1 MNNSCHLILGNSG
14 RLILGLFAVLLVA
27 GCMVGPDYEKSP
39 IDSPAAWRVD
49 AAEAQDLSNSEWWGQ
64 FDDQVLTELIEEA
77 LIHNKDLLIATA
89 RLDEFLGRYGVARAD
104 LFPQA
109 GAKGAAARERISES
123 VTPLGPSI
131 DNPDNIYQAFLTA
144 TWEVDLWGRLRRAT
158 EAAQAELLS
167 TAEARQIVIQTLVSS
182 VALGYIDLLN
192 LDRQL
197 EISRET
203 VETRK
208 ESLEI
213 FNKRHLAGV
222 ISNLELSQV
231 KSEYYLALGRVPE
244 LERAIGQREN
254 ALSVLL
260 GRNPAAIK
268 RGGTIAELKLPLAPA
283 GLPADLLTRRPD
295 LRQAEQDLIA
305 ANARIG
311 VARAAYFPT
320 VSLTGF
326 LGTSSRNMS
335 DLFEGNSKAWNYA
348 GNVTV
353 PIFTAG
359 RIKGQVEAAEAIQQQ
374 ALINYQ
380 QAIQNAFREVN
391 DALIDQDRTRET
403 LDAQGQ
409 QVMALKD
416 YAHLA
421 RLRYDE
427 GYSSYLEVLDA
438 ERSLF
443 NVDLSYTQTRADL
456 FSAMVGLYKVMGG
469 GWIDL
474 ADEATSQEQN
484 KAEET
489 ASAGQ

>member
-1 MNNSCHLILGNSG
+1 MNNSCHLIIGNSG
-14 RLILGLFAVLLVA
+14 RLITGLLAGLLIT
-27 GCMVGPDYEKSP
+27 GCMIGPDYEKP
-39 IDSPAAWRVD
+39 TVDSPAAWRIDV
-49 AAEAQDLSNSEWWGQ
+49 AEAQDLSNSRWWGQ
-64 FDDQVLTELIEEA
+64 FDDPVLSELIEEA
-77 LIHNKDLLIATA
+77 LKSNKDLLIATS

-104 LFPQA
+104 LFPQV
-109 GAKGAAARERISES
+109 GADGSAARDRASES
-123 VTPLGPSI
+123 LTPLGPTI

-144 TWEVDLWGRLRRAT
+144 TWEIDLWGRLRRAT

-167 TAEARQIVIQTLVSS
+167 TAEARQVVIQTLVSS
-182 VALGYIDLLN
+182 VALSYIDLLN

-197 EISRET
+197 EISQET
-203 VETRK
+203 AKTRK

-213 FNKRHLAGV
+213 FTKRHLAGV

-231 KSEYYLALGRVPE
+231 KSEYYLALARVPE

-254 ALSVLL
+254 ALSFLL
-260 GRNPAAIK
+260 GRNPAPIK
-268 RGGTIAELKLPLAPA
+268 RGGTIAELKLPTAPA
-283 GLPADLLTRRPD
+283 GLPSDLLTRRPD
-295 LRQAEQDLIA
+295 IRQAEQGLIA

-311 VARAAYFPT
+311 IARAAYFPT

-326 LGTSSRNMS
+326 LGTSSRDMS
-335 DLFEGNSKAWNYA
+335 DLFEGTSKAWNFA

-359 RIKGQVEAAEAIQQQ
+359 RIKGEVEVAKAIQQQ
-374 ALINYQ
+374 TLINYQ
-380 QAIQNAFREVN
+380 QIIQNAFREVD
-391 DALIDQDRTRET
+391 DALVDQDRTRET
-403 LDAQGQ
+403 LDAQSQ
-409 QVMALKD
+409 QVMALND

-443 NVDLSYTQTRADL
+443 NVDLTYTQTRADL
-456 FSAMVGLYKVMGG
+456 FSALINLYKAMGG

-474 ADEATSQEQN
+474 ADGMTSP
-484 KAEET
+484 
-489 ASAGQ
+489 

>member
-1 MNNSCHLILGNSG
+1 MNNSCHLVIGNSG
-14 RLILGLFAVLLVA
+14 RLIIGLIAGLLVA
-27 GCMVGPDYEKSP
+27 GCMVGPDYEKP
-39 IDSPAAWRVD
+39 LVDSPAAWRID
-49 AAEAQDLSNSEWWGQ
+49 AKEAQDLSNSEWWGQ
-64 FDDQVLTELIEEA
+64 FDDQVLNELIEEA
-77 LIHNKDLLIATA
+77 LKHNKDLLIATA

-109 GAKGAAARERISES
+109 GAEGSAARERISES
-123 VTPLGPSI
+123 ITPLGPSI

-144 TWEVDLWGRLRRAT
+144 TWEIDLWGRLRRAT

-167 TAEARQIVIQTLVSS
+167 TEEARQIVIQTLVSS
-182 VALGYIDLLN
+182 VALGYIDLLS

-197 EISRET
+197 EISKET
-203 VETRK
+203 VKTRK
-208 ESLEI
+208 HSLEI
-213 FNKRHLAGV
+213 FTKRHLAGV

-231 KSEYYLALGRVPE
+231 KSEYYLALARVPE

-260 GRNPAAIK
+260 GRDPAPIK
-268 RGGTIAELKLPLAPA
+268 RGGTIAELKLPIAPA
-283 GLPADLLTRRPD
+283 GLPSDLLTRRPD
-295 LRQAEQDLIA
+295 LRQAEQTLIA

-311 VARAAYFPT
+311 IARAAYFPT

-326 LGTSSRNMS
+326 LGTSSRDVS

-359 RIKGQVEAAEAIQQQ
+359 RIKGEIEAAEAVQQQ
-374 ALINYQ
+374 ALVNYQ

-403 LDAQGQ
+403 LDARGH
-409 QVMALKD
+409 QVIALKD
-416 YAHLA
+416 YARLA

-443 NVDLSYTQTRADL
+443 NVDLTYTQTRADQ
-456 FSAMVGLYKVMGG
+456 FSAMVDLYKVMGG

-474 ADEATSQEQN
+474 ADDVTSQ
-484 KAEET
+484 T
-489 ASAGQ
+489 ANQD